1 MTKSVRDNN
10 DLLRK
15 VQRTCDELDRKEVE
29 NAILQKQKEDAEHI
43 AEITTRANEELVHEI
58 RELNYK
64 TGLYGVTKKDV
75 DLRDEQCCTH
85 DCSNCENKTKCKNY
99 SHKNNG
105 EVNVRF
111 PWIKEH
117 KPMFLL
123 IMGIIII
130 LVLASGF
137 TPTGEFWTAIQDQWL
152 TLIADVFRLVLVTVI
167 TILVYVGIIKK

>member
-10 DLLRK
+10 DLLRR
-15 VQRTCDELDRKEVE
+15 VQRTCDELDKKEVE
-29 NAILQKQKEDAEHI
+29 NAILQKQKEDAEHV

-85 DCSNCENKTKCKNY
+85 DCSNCENKAKCKNY
-99 SHKNNG
+99 PHKNND

-152 TLIADVFRLVLVTVI
+152 TLIADVFRLVLVTII